1 MGKITNSSARRFVWM
16 MKILNGRHVK
26 LMYYFW
32 HFWYLNSFITRFNYM
47 LMKNLF
53 ALLILC
59 TFFSCT
65 EEKEKKYD
73 TLEKTDGAYTYQ
85 TVVGDPMNTRIYSL
99 ANGLKV
105 YLSDYKN
112 APRVQVYVA
121 VNAGGKN
128 DPAENTGLAHYLEHI
143 MFKGNDKFGT
153 IDYESEK
160 VLLDSI
166 EAMFNHY
173 STLTDTAERK
183 AFYKQID
190 AVSNIAAQYA
200 IPNEYD
206 KMISAL
212 GGDGLNAYTANDRTV
227 YTVDIPSNEMS
238 RFLELEGSRF
248 KTITNRLFHT
258 ELEAV
263 YEEKNRALDSDWRKM
278 YETTLQALFKKHPY
292 GTQLN
297 IGTIEHLKNP
307 SITAIKQYFD
317 TYYKPNNVAICI
329 SGDIDYSKTIKLV
342 DEYFGDWKPNETLT
356 SWEAPVE
363 DSITTHIEKEVFGP
377 SAEAIYITYRFGG
390 IGSEENRYVMLADM
404 VLNNSKAGLIDLNL
418 KQQQKVLSAGCS
430 PMEMNDYTMHQFS
443 GTPKQGQSLDE
454 VKDLIFGQIEL
465 LKKGAFEDWL
475 IPAVIADF
483 KKTKMESLE
492 SNQARAN
499 EMVMAF
505 TNGIDW
511 AEYLQELDK
520 MENITKE
527 ELVAFV
533 NKNYKENFVV
543 IYKRSGEDPNKQQ
556 VEKPYITKVQMNRDV
571 KSAFHEALLSK
582 EVEKLKPVFV
592 DYEKDLD
599 QTIVKGIQVLSKQN
613 TENELFDLIYLL
625 DIGKNENPK
634 LAEAAQY
641 LQYIGPKGMSAED
654 FQKELYKLGCD
665 FSVSASDD
673 RTYITLSGLDEN
685 MEASTQLFEKLLSD
699 PSVDQETLDNLVGRK
714 LQGRENV
721 QKNKQQILMGG
732 LFSYAKYGE
741 ESPYT
746 NVLTNEELKNLR
758 AEELASIIQSITK
771 MEHRILYYGPRD
783 ASGLESFLTQ
793 YHAVPASLASL
804 PEKVVF
810 EARSTE
816 IPLVYWTNYDM
827 VQSEILMVHK
837 AGTFD
842 HKLTPTVQFF
852 NEYFGGGMNSIVF
865 QEIREAQ
872 GLAYSVYAGYS
883 QPMEKGK
890 PEFLFAYLGT
900 QADKQPEA
908 MKAIVQLMNEFPESE
923 MAFGI
928 AKEGI
933 INKLESDRVTK
944 SAVLWNYIS
953 AQDAGLD
960 YDIRSDIYSEAQTMT
975 FADLKAF
982 QQQYIKDQTFITVLI
997 GAKDKID
1004 FEDLRKYG
1012 EVRELKLNELF
1023 GFE

>member
-1 MGKITNSSARRFVWM
+1 M
-16 MKILNGRHVK
+16 
-26 LMYYFW
+26 
-32 HFWYLNSFITRFNYM
+32 
-47 LMKNLF
+47 
-53 ALLILC
+53 C
-59 TFFSCT
+59 TFLGCT
-65 EEKEKKYD
+65 EEKDTKYETIEKR
-73 TLEKTDGAYTYQ
+73 DGEYSYK
-85 TVVGDPMNTRIYSL
+85 TVVGDPTNTRIYNL
-99 ANGLKV
+99 PNGLKV

-112 APRVQVYVA
+112 TPRVQVYVA

-128 DPAENTGLAHYLEHI
+128 DPADNTGLAHYLEHM
-143 MFKGNDKFGT
+143 MFKGNDQFGT
-153 IDYESEK
+153 QNYEKEI

-166 EAMFNHY
+166 EAMFNYY
-173 STLTDTAERK
+173 STLTDTEERK
-183 AFYKQID
+183 AYYKKID
-190 AVSNIAAQYA
+190 SVSNVAAQYA

-206 KMISAL
+206 KMINAL
-212 GGDGLNAYTANDRTV
+212 GGKGLNAYTANDRTV
-227 YTVDIPSNEMS
+227 YTVDIPSNEIG

-248 KTITNRLFHT
+248 RTITNRLFHT

-263 YEEKNRALDSDWRKM
+263 YEEKNRALDSDPRKV

-307 SITAIKQYFD
+307 SITAIKNYFN

-329 SGDIDYSKTIKLV
+329 SGDIDYSSTIKLI
-342 DEYFGDWKPNETLT
+342 DKYYGDWKSNENLT
-356 SWEAPVE
+356 SWESPVE
-363 DSITTHIEKEVFGP
+363 DSITAPIEKEVFGP
-377 SAEAIYITYRFGG
+377 SSEGVYITYRFDG
-390 IGSEENRYVMLADM
+390 IGSEENRYVTLADM

-430 PMEMNDYTMHQFS
+430 PMSMNDYTMHQFS
-443 GTPKQGQSLDE
+443 GMPKQGQTLDE
-454 VKDLIFGQIEL
+454 VKDLIFGQIDL
-465 LKKGAFEDWL
+465 LKKGEFDDWL

-483 KKTKMESLE
+483 KKMKMQSLE
-492 SNQARAN
+492 SNQSRAN
-499 EMVMAF
+499 DMVMAF
-505 TNGIDW
+505 TNDIEW
-511 AEYLQELDK
+511 AEYIQELDK
-520 MENITKE
+520 LEKITKE
-527 ELVAFV
+527 QLVAFV
-533 NKNYKENFVV
+533 NANYLKNYVV
-543 IYKRSGEDPNKQQ
+543 VYKRSGEDSSNQQ

-571 KSAFHEALLSK
+571 KSEFQEKLLSK

-592 DYEKDLD
+592 DYSEDLNK
-599 QTIVKGIQVLSKQN
+599 TEVKGLQVLSKQN
-613 TENELFDLIYLL
+613 TENELFSLIYLL
-625 DIGKNENPK
+625 DLGKNENPK

-665 FSVSASDD
+665 FSVNTSDD

-685 MEASTQLFEKLLSD
+685 MEAATQLFEQLLSD
-699 PSVDQETLDNLVGRK
+699 PSIDQETLQNLIGRK
-714 LQGRENV
+714 LKGRENT
-721 QKNKQQILMGG
+721 QKNKQQILWGG
-732 LFSYAKYGE
+732 LFNYAKYGE
-741 ESPYT
+741 DSPYT
-746 NVLTNEELKNLR
+746 NVLTNDELQNLQ
-758 AEELASIIQSITK
+758 AEELAAIIQSITK
-771 MEHRILYYGPRD
+771 MEHRILYYGSRD
-783 ASGLESFLTQ
+783 TEGLESFLTE
-793 YHAVPASLASL
+793 YHAIPESLEPL
-804 PEKVVF
+804 PSKVDF
-810 EARSTE
+810 EARSSE

-827 VQSEILMVHK
+827 VQSEIVMVHK
-837 AGTFD
+837 AGTFNP
-842 HKLTPTVQFF
+842 KFTPTIELF

-883 QPMEKGK
+883 QSMEKDK
-890 PEFLFAYLGT
+890 PDFLFAYLGT

-944 SAVLWNYIS
+944 SAVLWSYIR

-960 YDIRSDIYSEAQTMT
+960 YDIRSDIYREAQKMT

-982 QQQYIKDQTFITVLI
+982 QQEYIKDQTFITVMI

-1012 EVRELKLNELF
+1012 EVTELELNELF